1 MTEDPI
7 EDSNQIIPVNVR
19 NILIVC
25 RYFVT
30 VKISFLQPYKVRT
43 FTTCLAF
50 PPWCSRYTV
59 HNKVAFKTE
68 VTFFQGPT

>member
-30 VKISFLQPYKVRT
+30 VKISFLQPDKVRT
-43 FTTCLAF
+43 FIYHLPGF
-50 PPWCSRYTV
+50 PAVVFTLHCP
-59 HNKVAFKTE
+59 
-68 VTFFQGPT
+68 Q